1 MMQRRILLCG
11 KGLLAC
17 RAVGYLDDLTS
28 LLARDWRL
36 AGLPCASDA
45 GIDSW
50 EPSFRRTCV
59 ELGVETVDSVEAAYL
74 GRDDVL
80 FSLQYDRIIR
90 LSDLGGARAFNLH
103 FSALPR
109 FRGCYPSVWPLRMGE
124 RQTGVT
130 LHVLTAGIDD
140 GDVVDQRCFDLPGFV
155 TAYDLYRLYHLHG
168 YELLRRNIEAI
179 LKGEEKTVPQDHG
192 RASYYNRKSI
202 DFGLRE
208 IRCGELTVRECVDFA
223 RSLMFEPYQMPT
235 YCGREVVC
243 CEPVEWGGRADAIT
257 PAQHHGRSAIVRC
270 KDGLVRLCFRT
281 S

>member
-1 MMQRRILLCG
+1 MHRRILLCG

-36 AGLPCASDA
+36 VGLPCTSDA

-50 EPSFRRTCV
+50 EPSFRKACA
-59 ELGVETVDSVEAAYL
+59 ELDVDSVDSVAAARL
-74 GRDDVL
+74 GPDDVL

-90 LSDLGGARAFNLH
+90 LDDLGGARAFNLH

-109 FRGCYPSVWPLRMGE
+109 YRGCYPSVWPLRMGE

-179 LKGEEKTVPQDHG
+179 LKGEEKAVPQDHG

-235 YCGREVVC
+235 YCGREVVYS
-243 CEPVEWGGRADAIT
+243 EPVVWAGGADDLSDE
-257 PAQHHGRSAIVRC
+257 QHDDRSAIVRC
-270 KDGLVRLCFRT
+270 KDGLVRLCFKT

>member
-1 MMQRRILLCG
+1 MQRRMLLCG

-17 RAVGYLDDLTS
+17 RAIDYLDDLTF

-36 AGLPCASDA
+36 VGLPCASDA

-50 EPSFRRTCV
+50 EPSFKKACAER
-59 ELGVETVDSVEAAYL
+59 GVEMVASVASACLDS
-74 GRDDVL
+74 GDVL
-80 FSLQYDRIIR
+80 FSLQYDKIIK
-90 LSDLGGARAFNLH
+90 LTDLGGARAFNLH

-109 FRGCYPSVWPLRMGE
+109 YRGCYPSVWPLRKGE

-140 GDVVDQRCFDLPGFV
+140 GDVVEQHCFELPGFV
-155 TAYDLYRLYHLHG
+155 TAFDLYQLYHLHG

-179 LKGEEKTVPQDHG
+179 LKGEEKAVPQDHG
-192 RASYYNRKSI
+192 CASYYNRESI

-208 IRCGELTVRECVDFA
+208 IRYGEMTVRECVDFA

-235 YCGREVVC
+235 YRGREVSV
-243 CEPVEWGGRADAIT
+243 CEPVEWKGTMDALPST
-257 PAQHHGRSAIVRC
+257 QHNERSAVVRC
-270 KDGLVRLCFRT
+270 KDGLVRLSFRA